1 MVKPQYPTF
10 EDWYNEIEITAFRS
24 ERFLQHLDLL
34 NNTISTRQRD
44 EYLENWLR
52 AAFES
57 ARLQDENS

>member
-10 EDWYNEIEITAFRS
+10 ESWYNEIEITAFRS

-34 NNTISTRQRD
+34 NSNIDTRQRD
-44 EYLENWLR
+44 EYLETWLR

-57 ARLQDENS
+57 ARLNEST

>member
-1 MVKPQYPTF
+1 MVNPEYPKF

-34 NNTISTRQRD
+34 NSSISTYQRN

-57 ARLQDENS
+57 ARLQKE